1 MANNKMTQRDF
12 FNEAIKVFKGGEAT
26 ISADEMVKFFEGR
39 IEALDKKSAN
49 KKATKTQV
57 ENEGIK
63 ATIKTAMATL
73 GKAATVTEIQGADAS
88 LGELSNQR
96 VSALLRQMI
105 ATDEVVK
112 SVEGKKSL
120 FSLV

>member
-1 MANNKMTQRDF
+1 MANVKMTQKDY
-12 FNEAIKVFKGGEAT
+12 FNEIIAMAEGVGRDDIVEFAK
-26 ISADEMVKFFEGR
+26 GR
-39 IEALDKKSAN
+39 IEALEKKSAN

-63 ATIKTAMATL
+63 TTIEGAMASL
-73 GKAATVTEIQGADAS
+73 GKASTVTEIQTADAS

-105 ATDEVVK
+105 ADGKVVK
-112 SVEGKKSL
+112 TVEGKKSL